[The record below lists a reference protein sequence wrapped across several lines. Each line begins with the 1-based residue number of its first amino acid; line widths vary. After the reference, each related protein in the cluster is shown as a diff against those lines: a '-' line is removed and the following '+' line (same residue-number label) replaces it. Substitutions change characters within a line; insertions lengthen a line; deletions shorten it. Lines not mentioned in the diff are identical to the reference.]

1 MSSIF
6 PVFLL
11 LIVVPGFALLQPS
24 SLIFLGD
31 FVPGEDSCADQSC
44 FKLSRREVVRRSSE
58 PLKPDDAIHA
68 YTIDESKS
76 TWKNLNAQ
84 FRNEKWAV
92 VDIDFQDASFIVR
105 WRKRLF
111 KVRLNRKLEM
121 K

>member
-1 MSSIF
+1 
-6 PVFLL
+6 
-11 LIVVPGFALLQPS
+11 
-24 SLIFLGD
+24 
-31 FVPGEDSCADQSC
+31 
-44 FKLSRREVVRRSSE
+44 
-58 PLKPDDAIHA
+58 
-68 YTIDESKS
+68 
-76 TWKNLNAQ
+76 LNAQ